1 MKFCPY
7 MREGNQVGFSFSINK
22 QDKEDST
29 NKVGFIIGFTFPEA
43 RLLRHDLE
51 TFLDK
56 TTPKSEDNQVQQNKK
71 PDVIE
76 VEESDLS
83 QESEGDDE
91 MPW

>member
-1 MKFCPY
+1 
-7 MREGNQVGFSFSINK
+7 
-22 QDKEDST
+22 
-29 NKVGFIIGFTFPEA
+29 
-43 RLLRHDLE
+43 
-51 TFLDK
+51 LDK